1 MPTATA
7 VDAAPLRRLRA
18 TTGLVVAVAAIR
30 ILAKGWV
37 TSLYL
42 EPAHHLTYA
51 GLGWVRPLPSAALH
65 GLVVGLAVA
74 GLVLASGRARRTSA
88 LAVAAGFAYLEAL
101 DAALYLNHYWFLIL
115 LGLWLAVLPDGRS
128 GGPAGPG
135 TVPGWAVLAARFQVG
150 VVYVFAGLAK
160 LNPDWLAGRPL
171 DLWLTDRREIWLVGP
186 LLAAPWFAVA
196 AAWLAA
202 AFDLSIVGWLAWRR
216 SRPWAYAVLVGFHVV
231 TGLLFPIGMFPL
243 VMSASALVFF
253 GGRAVE
259 ATPPAP
265 SPSPSPRW
273 SEVSHASVRVAVVAL
288 VALEVALPLR
298 HLAIG
303 SNVRWSDEGGS
314 LAWRVMLSEKVGRL
328 RFVVRDPA
336 TGEEWDVDPELVL
349 TDWQTT
355 QAAIRPDL
363 VHATALL
370 VADEFAEDHGVVEVR
385 AESWVS
391 WNGRPPAR
399 LVDPTIDL
407 AAAPRNRWDAS
418 WVVAAPG

>member
-7 VDAAPLRRLRA
+7 VDATPLRRLRV
-18 TTGLVVAVAAIR
+18 TTGLVVAVAAVR

-37 TSLYL
+37 TTLYL
-42 EPAHHLTYA
+42 EPTHHLSYA
-51 GLGWVRPLPSAALH
+51 GLGWVRPLPGPTLH
-65 GLVVGLAVA
+65 GLVAALAVA

-88 LAVAAGFAYLEAL
+88 LLVAAGFAYLEAL
-101 DAALYLNHYWFLIL
+101 DAALYLNHYWFVVL
-115 LGLWLAVLPDGRS
+115 LGLWLAILPDGRT

-135 TVPGWAVLAARFQVG
+135 TVPGWALLAARFQVG

-171 DLWLTDRREIWLVGP
+171 DLWLVDRREVWLIGP

-202 AFDLSIVGWLAWRR
+202 AFDLTIVGWLSWRP
-216 SRPWAYAVLVGFHVV
+216 SRPWAYGAVVVFHTV
-231 TGLLFPIGMFPL
+231 TGVLFPIGMFPL

-253 GGRAVE
+253 GGRAVTADA
-259 ATPPAP
+259 ATPL
-265 SPSPSPRW
+265 
-273 SEVSHASVRVAVVAL
+273 VVVRGRRLVPVAVVAL
-288 VALEVALPLR
+288 VALELALPLR

-314 LAWRVMLSEKVGRL
+314 LAWRVMVSDKVGRL
-328 RFVVRDPA
+328 RFVARDPT
-336 TGEEWDVDPELVL
+336 TGEEWDVAPALVL

-370 VADEFAEDHGVVEVR
+370 VADELEPEHGRLEIR
-385 AESWVS
+385 ADAWVS

-407 AAAPRNRWDAS
+407 TTVERNRW
-418 WVVAAPG
+418 AAPWVADAPA